1 MYQFDSRVRYS
12 ETDEQGR
19 LSVTGIL
26 NYLQDCSTLQSEDIG
41 LGIEYLKKT
50 RHAWWLSSWQIII
63 DAYRNFTIQDKAGN
77 YLVRANSIWFFYD
90 LEAERPARIRLED
103 VERYGTGEERL
114 DMEYAPRRITVP
126 EEYEEKEPVLVMKH
140 HLDTNHHV
148 NNAQYV
154 EIVREFLPE
163 HFQIGEM
170 RVEYKKAAV
179 LGDVMYPRISKIPE
193 GYVASLCDE
202 EGKPHAVIWLSE
214 KK

>member
-1 MYQFDSRVRYS
+1 M
-12 ETDEQGR
+12 
-19 LSVTGIL
+19 
-26 NYLQDCSTLQSEDIG
+26 
-41 LGIEYLKKT
+41 
-50 RHAWWLSSWQIII
+50 
-63 DAYRNFTIQDKAGN
+63 
-77 YLVRANSIWFFYD
+77 
-90 LEAERPARIRLED
+90 ED

-179 LGDVMYPRISKIPE
+179 LGDVMYPRISRITE

-202 EGKPHAVIWLSE
+202 EGKPHAVIWLAE
-214 KK
+214 KR